1 MKALQHIKIL
11 LASASPRRKELIA
24 GLGLPY
30 EIVKID
36 VDEVFD
42 AKLQAQE
49 IPLYLAALKANA
61 VDVNILNDNE
71 VVLTADTVVWVNNQ
85 VLNKPVDKADAL
97 RMLQLLNGNTHQ
109 VFTAVSM
116 RTRTKSINF
125 YDATTVHFNTLSVA
139 ELEHYLDTYQPYD
152 KAGAYGIQEWIGY
165 TAIQKIEGDFFNVM
179 GLPISLVYKNLKLI
193 FEVQ

>member
-1 MKALQHIKIL
+1 MTLERVMTLH
-11 LASASPRRKELIA
+11 P
-24 GLGLPY
+24 
-30 EIVKID
+30 
-36 VDEVFD
+36 
-42 AKLQAQE
+42 
-49 IPLYLAALKANA
+49 PLYLAALKANA
-61 VDVNILNDNE
+61 VDVTTLNDNE

-125 YDATTVHFNTLSVA
+125 YDATTVYFNTLTLA

-165 TAIQKIEGDFFNVM
+165 TAIKKIEGDFFNVM
-179 GLPISLVYKNLKLI
+179 GLPISLVYKHLKLI
-193 FEVQ
+193 FDVQ

>member
-1 MKALQHIKIL
+1 MQSLKHINIL

-30 EIVKID
+30 QIIKID
-36 VDEVFD
+36 VDEVFNP
-42 AKLQAQE
+42 ALQAHE
-49 IPLYLAALKANA
+49 IPLYLAQLKANA
-61 VDVNILNDNE
+61 VDVTTLADNE
-71 VVLTADTVVWVNNQ
+71 VVITADTVVWVNNQ
-85 VLNKPVDKADAL
+85 VLNKPMDKEDAL

-116 RTRTKSINF
+116 RTRNKTINF
-125 YDATTVHFNTLSVA
+125 YDATTVHFNTLSTN
-139 ELEHYLDTYQPYD
+139 ELEHYLHTYQPYD

-165 TAIQKIEGDFFNVM
+165 TAIKKIEGDFFNVM

-193 FEVQ
+193 FDV